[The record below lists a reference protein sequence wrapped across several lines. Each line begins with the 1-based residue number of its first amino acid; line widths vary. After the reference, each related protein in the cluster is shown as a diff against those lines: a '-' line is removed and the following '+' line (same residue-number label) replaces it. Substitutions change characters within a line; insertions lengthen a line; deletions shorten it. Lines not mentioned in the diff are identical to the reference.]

1 MGLFFIPFIDGLS
14 KTQNGEETLSH
25 ENIVKS
31 SDTTVGELL
40 IGAILGFVALSLA
53 GSLFYFLQEFL
64 IGGFIFVAFLAGGCN
79 GYSGLGDFTN
89 MIFSSYFESL
99 LCSTS
104 ENKDI
109 TKY

>member
-1 MGLFFIPFIDGLS
+1 MS
-14 KTQNGEETLSH
+14 KTQNGEETSTY
-25 ENIVKS
+25 ENIIKS
-31 SDTTVGELL
+31 SDTTIGELL
-40 IGAILGFVALSLA
+40 TGAIVGFVALSLA

-89 MIFSSYFESL
+89 MVFSSYFESL
-99 LCSTS
+99 LCPTS
-104 ENKDI
+104 GNKDI